1 MKPCVLELEGVT
13 KILPFVFV
21 TDHSIMLYENK
32 HSVNGLSKLSIFQAV
47 ASNEAGSFFYKERHV

>member
-1 MKPCVLELEGVT
+1 MKPRVLELEGVT

-21 TDHSIMLYENK
+21 TQHSIMWYENK

-47 ASNEAGSFFYKERHV
+47 VFNEAGSFFCKERHV